1 MLRNLHVKNL
11 ALIDE
16 MEVEF
21 EEGLNILTGETGAG
35 KSLII
40 GSINMALGQKVPKEM
55 IKEGADYALV
65 ELIFEV
71 KSEDTIRRLREMDIF
86 PEDGMVIM
94 SRKITGGRSVAKI
107 NSESISAAKVKE
119 AAQLLID
126 IHGQHEHQSLTEKKM
141 QLALL
146 DDYAKEETQKVKA
159 EVKKR
164 YEEYSSILKELEE
177 KDIDKEQ
184 QQREL
189 SFLEFE
195 IQELEDACLREGED
209 EELEKTYRKMLNG
222 KKIAEA
228 CGAAYRLTS
237 ENGESASDQIG
248 RALREISAV
257 TSCDAELQPLEEQLE
272 QLDGLLN
279 DFNRDMSSYLSGL
292 EFEEEDFYETEK
304 RLDELNHLKSK
315 YGDTIEKVL
324 EAKEEK
330 IQRRDELLD
339 YDAYLNQLKEQ
350 KKASE
355 EALEKASKKLSKIR
369 KKYAKE
375 LCRQVTEHLLD
386 LNFETV
392 DLSMEFE
399 QTTHFTSNGYD
410 EVEFLISTNPGE
422 TPKPLGKIA
431 SGGELSRIMLA
442 LKTVLAN
449 NDEIETLIFDEIDT
463 GISGRTAQKVSEK
476 MDLIGRNH
484 QVICITHLPQIAAMA
499 DTHFLIEKTV
509 ESGRTTSKI
518 HRLPQEESVAELARM
533 LGGVS
538 ITETVLENAK
548 EMKELAAK
556 TKNPSLKQ
564 KKSSHNRI

>member
-40 GSINMALGQKVPKEM
+40 GSINMALAQKVPKEM

-71 KSEDTIRRLREMDIF
+71 KSEDTIRRLQEMDIF

-126 IHGQHEHQSLTEKKM
+126 IHGQHEHQSLTGKKM

-248 RALREISAV
+248 RALREISVV

-556 TKNPSLKQ
+556 TK
-564 KKSSHNRI
+564 KS

>member
-71 KSEDTIRRLREMDIF
+71 KSEDTIRRLQEMDIF

-107 NSESISAAKVKE
+107 NSESMSAAKVKE

-126 IHGQHEHQSLTEKKM
+126 IHGQHEHQSLTGKKM

-164 YEEYSSILKELEE
+164 YEEYSAILKELEE

-195 IQELEDACLREGED
+195 IQELEDACLQEGED
-209 EELEKTYRKMLNG
+209 EELEKTYRKMMNG

-339 YDAYLNQLKEQ
+339 YDAYLNQLKEK

-375 LCRQVTEHLLD
+375 LCKQVTEHLLD

-392 DLSMEFE
+392 ELSMEFE

-556 TKNPSLKQ
+556 TK
-564 KKSSHNRI
+564 KS

>member
-71 KSEDTIRRLREMDIF
+71 KSEDTIRRLQEMDIF

-126 IHGQHEHQSLTEKKM
+126 IHGQHEHQSLTGKKM

-209 EELEKTYRKMLNG
+209 EELEKTCRKMLNG

-248 RALREISAV
+248 RALREISVV

-556 TKNPSLKQ
+556 TK
-564 KKSSHNRI
+564 KS

>member
-71 KSEDTIRRLREMDIF
+71 KSEDTIRRLQEMDIF

-126 IHGQHEHQSLTEKKM
+126 IHGQHEHQSLTGKKM

-146 DDYAKEETQKVKA
+146 DDYAKEETQEVKA

-449 NDEIETLIFDEIDT
+449 NDKIETLIFDEIDT

-518 HRLPQEESVAELARM
+518 HRLPQEESIAELARM

-556 TKNPSLKQ
+556 TK
-564 KKSSHNRI
+564 KS

>member
-71 KSEDTIRRLREMDIF
+71 KSEDTIRRLQEMDIF

-126 IHGQHEHQSLTEKKM
+126 IHGQHEHQSLTGKKM

-315 YGDTIEKVL
+315 YGDTVEKVL

-556 TKNPSLKQ
+556 TKETILAVDSLP
-564 KKSSHNRI
+564 

>member
-71 KSEDTIRRLREMDIF
+71 KSEDTIRRLQEMDIF

-126 IHGQHEHQSLTEKKM
+126 IHGQHEHQSLTGKKM

-399 QTTHFTSNGYD
+399 QTTHFTSNVYD

-556 TKNPSLKQ
+556 TK
-564 KKSSHNRI
+564 KS

>member
-71 KSEDTIRRLREMDIF
+71 KSEDTIRRLQEMDIF

-126 IHGQHEHQSLTEKKM
+126 IHGQHEHQSLTGKKM

-248 RALREISAV
+248 RALREISVV

-548 EMKELAAK
+548 EMKQLAAK
-556 TKNPSLKQ
+556 TK
-564 KKSSHNRI
+564 KS

>member
-71 KSEDTIRRLREMDIF
+71 KSEDTIRRLQEMDIF

-350 KKASE
+350 KRASE

-556 TKNPSLKQ
+556 TK
-564 KKSSHNRI
+564 KS

>member
-71 KSEDTIRRLREMDIF
+71 KSEDTIRRLQEMDIF

-126 IHGQHEHQSLTEKKM
+126 IHGQHEHQSLTGKKM

-248 RALREISAV
+248 RALREISVV

-518 HRLPQEESVAELARM
+518 HKLPQEESVAELARM

-556 TKNPSLKQ
+556 TK
-564 KKSSHNRI
+564 KS

>member
-71 KSEDTIRRLREMDIF
+71 KSEDTIRRLQEMDIF

-126 IHGQHEHQSLTEKKM
+126 IHGQHEHQSLTGKKM

-209 EELEKTYRKMLNG
+209 EELENTYRKMLNG

-257 TSCDAELQPLEEQLE
+257 TSCDAELQLLEEQLE

-556 TKNPSLKQ
+556 TK
-564 KKSSHNRI
+564 KS

>member
-71 KSEDTIRRLREMDIF
+71 KSEDTIRRLQEMDIF

-126 IHGQHEHQSLTEKKM
+126 IHGQHEHQSLTGKKM

-350 KKASE
+350 NKASE

-556 TKNPSLKQ
+556 TK
-564 KKSSHNRI
+564 KS

>member
-55 IKEGADYALV
+55 MKESADYALV
-65 ELIFEV
+65 ELVFEV
-71 KSEDTIRRLREMDIF
+71 KSEETIRKLQEMDIF

-107 NSESISAAKVKE
+107 NSESMSAAKVKE

-126 IHGQHEHQSLTEKKM
+126 IHGQHEHQSLTGKKM

-146 DDYAKEETQKVKA
+146 DDYAKEESQKAKAKVK
-159 EVKKR
+159 EV
-164 YEEYSSILKELEE
+164 YEEYASVIRELEE

-195 IQELEDACLREGED
+195 IQELEDANLREGED
-209 EELEKTYRKMLNG
+209 EELEKAYRRMLNG

-228 CGAAYRLTS
+228 CGMAYRLTS
-237 ENGESASDQIG
+237 ENEESASDQIG
-248 RALREISAV
+248 RALREISTVIA
-257 TSCDAELQPLEEQLE
+257 CDAQLEPLEEQLE

-279 DFNRDMSSYLSGL
+279 DFNRDMSSYLSTL

-315 YGDTIEKVL
+315 YGDTIPEILSK
-324 EAKEEK
+324 KDEK
-330 IQRRDELLD
+330 IKRREELLD
-339 YDAYLNQLKEQ
+339 YDAYLNQLKEK
-350 KKASE
+350 KKALE
-355 EALEKASKKLSKIR
+355 ETLEKASQKLSKIR

-375 LCRQVTEHLLD
+375 LCRQVREHLLD

-392 DLSMEFE
+392 ELSMEFE
-399 QTTHFTSNGYD
+399 HTGHFTANGYD

-476 MDLIGRNH
+476 MNLIGRNH

-499 DTHFLIEKTV
+499 DTHFLIEKLV
-509 ESGRTTSKI
+509 ESGKTTSKI
-518 HRLPQEESVAELARM
+518 HRLPQEESITELARM

-538 ITETVLENAK
+538 ITETVLKNAE

-556 TKNPSLKQ
+556 TK
-564 KKSSHNRI
+564 KS

>member
-71 KSEDTIRRLREMDIF
+71 KSEDTIRRLQEMDIF

-126 IHGQHEHQSLTEKKM
+126 IHGQHEHQSLTGKKM

-442 LKTVLAN
+442 LKTVLVN

-556 TKNPSLKQ
+556 TK
-564 KKSSHNRI
+564 KS

>member
-71 KSEDTIRRLREMDIF
+71 KSEDTIRRLQEMDIF

-126 IHGQHEHQSLTEKKM
+126 IHGQHEHQSLTGKKM

-248 RALREISAV
+248 RALREISVV

-548 EMKELAAK
+548 EMKE
-556 TKNPSLKQ
+556 
-564 KKSSHNRI
+564 

>member
-71 KSEDTIRRLREMDIF
+71 KSEDTIRRLQEMDIF

-126 IHGQHEHQSLTEKKM
+126 IHGQHGHQSLTGKKM

-556 TKNPSLKQ
+556 TK
-564 KKSSHNRI
+564 KS

>member
-71 KSEDTIRRLREMDIF
+71 KSEDTIRRLQEMDIF

-126 IHGQHEHQSLTEKKM
+126 IHGQHEHQSLTGKKM

-484 QVICITHLPQIAAMA
+484 QVICITPLPQIAAMA
-499 DTHFLIEKTV
+499 DSHFVIEKTV

-556 TKNPSLKQ
+556 TK
-564 KKSSHNRI
+564 KS

>member
-21 EEGLNILTGETGAG
+21 EEGLNVLTGETGAG

-71 KSEDTIRRLREMDIF
+71 KSEDTIRRLQEMDIF

-126 IHGQHEHQSLTEKKM
+126 IHGQHEHQSLTGKKM

-257 TSCDAELQPLEEQLE
+257 ISCDAELQPLEEQLE

-556 TKNPSLKQ
+556 TK
-564 KKSSHNRI
+564 KS

>member
-1 MLRNLHVKNL
+1 M
-11 ALIDE
+11 
-16 MEVEF
+16 
-21 EEGLNILTGETGAG
+21 
-35 KSLII
+35 
-40 GSINMALGQKVPKEM
+40 
-55 IKEGADYALV
+55 
-65 ELIFEV
+65 
-71 KSEDTIRRLREMDIF
+71 
-86 PEDGMVIM
+86 
-94 SRKITGGRSVAKI
+94 
-107 NSESISAAKVKE
+107 
-119 AAQLLID
+119 
-126 IHGQHEHQSLTEKKM
+126 
-141 QLALL
+141 
-146 DDYAKEETQKVKA
+146 
-159 EVKKR
+159 
-164 YEEYSSILKELEE
+164 
-177 KDIDKEQ
+177 
-184 QQREL
+184 
-189 SFLEFE
+189 
-195 IQELEDACLREGED
+195 
-209 EELEKTYRKMLNG
+209 
-222 KKIAEA
+222 
-228 CGAAYRLTS
+228 
-237 ENGESASDQIG
+237 
-248 RALREISAV
+248 
-257 TSCDAELQPLEEQLE
+257 QPLEEQLE

-556 TKNPSLKQ
+556 TK
-564 KKSSHNRI
+564 KS

>member
-71 KSEDTIRRLREMDIF
+71 KSEDTIRRLQEMDIF

-126 IHGQHEHQSLTEKKM
+126 IHGQHEHQSLTGKKM

-146 DDYAKEETQKVKA
+146 DDYAKEETQEVKA

-548 EMKELAAK
+548 EKKELAAK
-556 TKNPSLKQ
+556 TK
-564 KKSSHNRI
+564 KS

>member
-71 KSEDTIRRLREMDIF
+71 KSEDTIRRLQEMDIF

-126 IHGQHEHQSLTEKKM
+126 IHGQHEHQSLTGKKM

-248 RALREISAV
+248 RALREISVV

-556 TKNPSLKQ
+556 TKKF
-564 KKSSHNRI
+564 

>member
-71 KSEDTIRRLREMDIF
+71 KSEDTIRRLQEMDIF

-126 IHGQHEHQSLTEKKM
+126 IHGQHEHQSLTGKKM

-146 DDYAKEETQKVKA
+146 DDYAKEKTQKVKA

-556 TKNPSLKQ
+556 TK
-564 KKSSHNRI
+564 KS

>member
-71 KSEDTIRRLREMDIF
+71 KSEDTIRRLQEMDIF

-126 IHGQHEHQSLTEKKM
+126 IHGQHEHQSLTGKKM

-164 YEEYSSILKELEE
+164 YEEDSSILKELEE

-556 TKNPSLKQ
+556 TK
-564 KKSSHNRI
+564 KS

>member
-21 EEGLNILTGETGAG
+21 EEWLNILTGETGAG

-339 YDAYLNQLKEQ
+339 YDVYLNQLKEQ

-375 LCRQVTEHLLD
+375 LCRQVTVHLLD

-556 TKNPSLKQ
+556 TK
-564 KKSSHNRI
+564 KS